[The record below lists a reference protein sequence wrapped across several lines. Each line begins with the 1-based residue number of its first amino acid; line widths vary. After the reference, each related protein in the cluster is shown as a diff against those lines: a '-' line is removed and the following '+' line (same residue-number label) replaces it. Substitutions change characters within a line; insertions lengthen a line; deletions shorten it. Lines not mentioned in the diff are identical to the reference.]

1 MLLVPFLCLRLYVIT
16 FVINLHYLINFSD
29 VELPGSSISTSENI
43 STKLTEGT
51 STTTKGSDI
60 TSPGGASI
68 STSKESEHTITSGSE
83 STHETTPI
91 FSTEGTT
98 TTIILP
104 EPPKVQPPLIEYP
117 NYYPT
122 TKPPR
127 KRPER
132 VSSETSEIVALIIGI
147 IAGVLIAIILVILL
161 ILRFKSRGERSYK
174 VDDGKGYQQGPNA
187 ALLGNTSGT
196 NGQTQYQVNGALRN
210 GDKSQLQ
217 KSKKRDSKDIKEW
230 YV

>member
-1 MLLVPFLCLRLYVIT
+1 MAMK
-16 FVINLHYLINFSD
+16 
-29 VELPGSSISTSENI
+29 GSEGTSSTSTSISTAKDTEN
-43 STKLTEGT
+43 
-51 STTTKGSDI
+51 
-60 TSPGGASI
+60 
-68 STSKESEHTITSGSE
+68 TITPGSE
-83 STHETTPI
+83 TTHETTPI

-98 TTIILP
+98 STIALP
-104 EPPKVQPPLIEYP
+104 EPPKVQPPIVEYP
-117 NYYPT
+117 PYYPT
-122 TKPPR
+122 TRPPR

-147 IAGVLIAIILVILL
+147 IAGILIAIILVILI

-187 ALLGNTSGT
+187 ALLGNTSSS